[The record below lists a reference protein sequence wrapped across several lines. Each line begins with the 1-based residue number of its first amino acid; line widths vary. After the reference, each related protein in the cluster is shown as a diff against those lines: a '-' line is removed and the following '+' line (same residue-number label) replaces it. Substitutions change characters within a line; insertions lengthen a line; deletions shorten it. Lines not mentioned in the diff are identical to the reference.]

1 VSLPPDAVSPGDATS
16 TPPGPPPGAL
26 VLNATERRILG
37 VLIEKGLTTPEYYPL
52 TVSALVAG
60 CNQKN
65 NRDPLTQFDESL
77 VEDALKLLEQRGLVL
92 SVLPESGRVTRWRQ
106 ELTRKL
112 ALSVTE
118 LAVLG
123 ELFLRGAQSEGD
135 LRGRANRMRPIE
147 TLEALRALL
156 DGLRRRSPPMVLRLS
171 PDGAARGAR
180 FTHGFAAAE
189 QLAKWR
195 ADEGAAGNESVRASS
210 ESTATSRLPPT
221 SAPSEPSNTTLAALE
236 ARVAA
241 LEERVRRL
249 ESPR

>member
-1 VSLPPDAVSPGDATS
+1 M
-16 TPPGPPPGAL
+16 
-26 VLNATERRILG
+26 LNATERRILG

-65 NRDPLTQFDESL
+65 NRDPLTHFDEAQ
-77 VEDALKLLEQRGLVL
+77 VEETLQLLEQKGLAL
-92 SVLPESGRVTRWRQ
+92 SLLPDSGRVTRWRQ
-106 ELTRKL
+106 ELPRKL
-112 ALSVTE
+112 QLSVLE

-135 LRGRANRMRPIE
+135 LRGRASRMRPIE
-147 TLEALRALL
+147 SLEALRALL
-156 DGLRRRSPPMVLRLS
+156 DGLRQRSPPMVLRLS
-171 PDGAARGAR
+171 PEGAARGAR

-189 QLAKWR
+189 QLARWQ
-195 ADEGAAGNESVRASS
+195 AEDAAAAASEPASS
-210 ESTATSRLPPT
+210 ARSPAAPTTTA
-221 SAPSEPSNTTLAALE
+221 APAAVTALE

-249 ESPR
+249 EQSPPR

>member
-1 VSLPPDAVSPGDATS
+1 M
-16 TPPGPPPGAL
+16 

-52 TVSALVAG
+52 TVAALVAG

-65 NRDPLTQFDESL
+65 NRDPLTHFDELL
-77 VEDALKLLEQRGLVL
+77 VEDTLRLLEQKGLVL

-106 ELTRKL
+106 ELPRKL
-112 ALSVTE
+112 QLSVPE

-135 LRGRANRMRPIE
+135 LRGRASRMRPIDS
-147 TLEALRALL
+147 LEALRTLL
-156 DGLRRRSPPMVLRLS
+156 DGLRQRSPPLVLRLS
-171 PDGAARGAR
+171 PEGATRGAR

-189 QLAKWR
+189 QLAKWQ
-195 ADEGAAGNESVRASS
+195 AEDAAA
-210 ESTATSRLPPT
+210 ATSEPT
-221 SAPSEPSNTTLAALE
+221 SSARPPAAAAAPDLE
-236 ARVAA
+236 ARLAA

-249 ESPR
+249 EQSPPR